1 MKKQFQSLKLF
12 LTALIM
18 ITGLTSYAQQEYT
31 YNLVTTPANIISSKA
46 LIDLPGLTGDTAAI
60 IVATPTG
67 TTQQSNQH
75 PTGAWYYNGKWNLF
89 NSDHAP
95 LIVGLTYKVTY
106 FLTRGP
112 NQFLHLVTQQ
122 NLGTEG
128 SYIDHPLLNNHSNAQ
143 FAFFQN
149 HAPDIRPGSVL
160 NSFVEK
166 VGYSMAASKWYITN
180 AGGQLLQ
187 KGAAYN
193 IVIPAGGTGTP
204 SNPDGS
210 CNCPASLPPNGM
222 AGGDLTGTYPAPTV
236 QKLLGRPLSNTVPNT
251 GQVLKWNGVAWEPA
265 DDNGTTTSTT
275 SAAPVQTF
283 FKNGNNISNV
293 VSPGGT
299 LPLTELTHT
308 VILTKK
314 SRLVISGMIDNS
326 GDNCFTCNTSSQGL
340 LNVIVDGT
348 AKLFLNIDV
357 SAKSMNSATVSNF
370 MIDLNAGTHTVR
382 FEVKHSAPTSKLSVT
397 ARHSSIIV
405 IPLE

>member
-67 TTQQSNQH
+67 TTQQSNPH

-160 NSFVEK
+160 NSFVERLATAWPPRNGILPMP
-166 VGYSMAASKWYITN
+166 VASYCRK
-180 AGGQLLQ
+180 ALLTILLYLREEQ
-187 KGAAYN
+187 VHRQTLMVPA
-193 IVIPAGGTGTP
+193 IV
-204 SNPDGS
+204 
-210 CNCPASLPPNGM
+210 
-222 AGGDLTGTYPAPTV
+222 
-236 QKLLGRPLSNTVPNT
+236 LLHFHPMEWL
-251 GQVLKWNGVAWEPA
+251 A
-265 DDNGTTTSTT
+265 
-275 SAAPVQTF
+275 
-283 FKNGNNISNV
+283 
-293 VSPGGT
+293 
-299 LPLTELTHT
+299 
-308 VILTKK
+308 VI
-314 SRLVISGMIDNS
+314 
-326 GDNCFTCNTSSQGL
+326 
-340 LNVIVDGT
+340 
-348 AKLFLNIDV
+348 
-357 SAKSMNSATVSNF
+357 
-370 MIDLNAGTHTVR
+370 
-382 FEVKHSAPTSKLSVT
+382 
-397 ARHSSIIV
+397 
-405 IPLE
+405 